1 MIKSN
6 PTSRLV
12 KHIIRSYARLA
23 DNKNVRS
30 NLKERLPPIMKDK
43 SFINKLDESSK
54 KWMAN
59 LWRALSEK
67 ANLIVSV
74 PQQPNPNLQ
83 SLNLGLMNPLVMGQQ
98 QMNQIPNQLG
108 YMMQQQPNE
117 DGYGIYNDVFAS
129 PKPMFMQ
136 QGGMGPKGYGG
147 VNAFYGYKNN

>member
-67 ANLIVSV
+67 ANPLVSV

-117 DGYGIYNDVFAS
+117 YGYGMYNDVFPS

>member
-1 MIKSN
+1 MIKNN

-67 ANLIVSV
+67 ANPIVSV
-74 PQQPNPNLQ
+74 PQQPNPNFQ

-117 DGYGIYNDVFAS
+117 YGYGIYNDVFAS

-136 QGGMGPKGYGG
+136 QGGMGHKGYGG

>member
-67 ANLIVSV
+67 AN
-74 PQQPNPNLQ
+74 
-83 SLNLGLMNPLVMGQQ
+83 PLVMGQQ

-117 DGYGIYNDVFAS
+117 YGYGMYNDVFPS